1 METEQ
6 NWKFGRCDRLTLD
19 CDVDGGECFVRI
31 INPVVV
37 VASRAGALFA
47 FDATSRDCLWSSDL
61 ECEVNCI
68 DFDGRQV
75 LIGSGRLAPDFGGD
89 GECFPFFL
97 SLESCWPTLVK
108 TLLAIGRAWRRTIP
122 RRLLFDS
129 PFLMACL
136 TTPGGQATTWWSSRR

>member
-75 LIGSGRLAPDFGGD
+75 LIGSGRLALILAATASVFR
-89 GECFPFFL
+89 FFFI
-97 SLESCWPTLVK
+97 S
-108 TLLAIGRAWRRTIP
+108 
-122 RRLLFDS
+122 
-129 PFLMACL
+129 
-136 TTPGGQATTWWSSRR
+136 